1 MSESGSQPNKE
12 KKQYTFNM
20 ALAAV
25 TGQVGCLTVVI
36 IIGALLLGL
45 WLDNLLNS
53 SPWVTLIMLIVSM
66 PVTLYLMFKVASAA
80 TSRMV
85 ITPPEKSEE
94 TPQQEEELD

>member
-1 MSESGSQPNKE
+1 MSESGGQPKTD

-36 IIGALLLGL
+36 IIAALLLGL
-45 WLDNLLNS
+45 WLDNVLNS
-53 SPWVTLIMLIVSM
+53 SPWMTLILLVGSM
-66 PVTLYLMFKVASAA
+66 PITLYLMFKVARAA

-85 ITPPEKSEE
+85 IDPPENTKN
-94 TPQQEEELD
+94 TPTQEEELD